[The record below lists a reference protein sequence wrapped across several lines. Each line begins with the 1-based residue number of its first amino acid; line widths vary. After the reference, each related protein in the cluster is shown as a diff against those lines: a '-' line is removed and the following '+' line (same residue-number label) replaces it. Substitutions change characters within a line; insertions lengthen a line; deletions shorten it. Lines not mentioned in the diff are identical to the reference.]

1 MVGLEYIMVRFSLV
15 IPAYNEELLLGRL
28 LESVNLARVAYR
40 GEGEIQVIVADNMS
54 TDRTSEVAKTYDCQ
68 VVVVTK
74 RVIAAAR
81 NGGAS
86 AANGDFICFVD
97 ADSVIHTQ
105 TFNVLDAAI
114 KKKNLAGGATGVVFE
129 RWSPGTVATYL
140 CFVPLVWLLR
150 IDTGVV
156 FFDARAFI
164 DVEGY
169 PEEMMF
175 AEDVAMMLRVR
186 RWGRTRGRFV
196 RQVRGAKTITST
208 RKFDQYGDWHYFS
221 HMLGIAWRFLR
232 GLKSDKFAHQYW
244 YQRKSSSSKK
254 EKPATRKVENPSD

>member
-1 MVGLEYIMVRFSLV
+1 MVGLEYTMVRFSLV
-15 IPAYNEELLLGRL
+15 IPAYNEERLLGRL
-28 LESVNLARVAYR
+28 LASVTAAQVAYY

-54 TDRTSEVAKTYDCQ
+54 TDCTTKVAAEFDCQ
-68 VVVVTK
+68 VVEVKK

-86 AANGDFICFVD
+86 AASGDIVCFVD
-97 ADSVIHTQ
+97 ADSVIHPQ
-105 TFNVLDAAI
+105 TFNVIDAAMS
-114 KKKNLAGGATGVVFE
+114 KKNLAGGATGVVFE
-129 RWSPGTVATYL
+129 RWSPGIVATYM

-156 FFDARAFI
+156 FFDARAFS

-169 PEEMMF
+169 PEDMMF

-186 RWGRTRGRFV
+186 RWGKSRGRAV
-196 RQVRGAKTITST
+196 RQVRGAKTVTST

-221 HMLGIAWRFLR
+221 HMTGIAWRYLR
-232 GLKSDKFAHQYW
+232 GLKKDPLAYQYW
-244 YQRKSSSSKK
+244 YQRKSPSGK
-254 EKPATRKVENPSD
+254 EDKPTAPNVENPSD